1 MANLVGGAHNF
12 DQWERED
19 QLRAFFA
26 WLPFQLHDAPG
37 VNWSLLP
44 ASIMGYCIRNMG
56 TSPDADY
63 LAMAIASAHDVVSPN
78 SLMQLLGNLHALLTT
93 LRTVCGMERVCD
105 LRSETIWN
113 AFAAKTGTTM
123 SRSRQLSSYSAVS
136 LKHYPRYLRG
146 LEAGD
151 YLSMQQ
157 YQLPPMPHDFLK
169 RVGKAYALNKRSR
182 IRQQSIREMLSPLFP
197 LLLRL
202 VWSRKQLA
210 ERVLH
215 AYRQA
220 LQHAETAAPLPLPF
234 SHVDSLPLV
243 IQRAGDGWEIH
254 QRAITMRFFLWNK
267 RAWILAHQDRYS
279 GRVITEAEQASGIY
293 SPERDQFFVQF
304 AGNPQDV
311 LWFGDLIM
319 NRLLQQFQR
328 GLRDDPRYEE
338 RWKIARDHGF
348 PHGCTTQQ
356 PGLLRNDSRWFAE
369 HTMDGDVLFEPEAI
383 YRGILYA
390 AALATLAMTSG
401 GSVSELLQMSAGRWV
416 ETPEGRQQRLLPER
430 ARGEDARRLFKVSP
444 EAGQLLGEI
453 EQGLVET
460 YGEIP
465 VIGPSRQI
473 TKFDQ
478 LQHERYFFQWHRC
491 MVDPHDTNVLLR
503 FLLYG
508 VNLAS
513 ADGRALRF
521 SMEQI
526 RYGGN
531 RTQEERAHALMYAL
545 GFYPSMLTHL
555 SSASREVYSRDFF
568 AYFTYAGSKEAA
580 LRPLTLAQWVVHLME
595 KGYERGTINHMVFS
609 VQQMYAAAAS
619 HGLLDQ
625 AIASSFQSMK
635 KLLPA
640 EKVDSSTGQEETEPR
655 LSFSAQFKSC
665 GKPYC
670 VVCREGKR
678 HGPYWYAYRRGEGL
692 RVYIGR
698 EKNDRTIAEALRK
711 FEQRRAEKPAPHV
724 QVPQKAQR
732 DSLIPLV
739 PALCRLIWSRKLL
752 AGRVLAAVRQV
763 QQRVLSGEATLPI
776 RFQLAE
782 MIPELRF
789 DPQSGTSGT
798 IEERVVI
805 LDCSLWDKRSWVLM
819 RQDRFSRTNISLA
832 LRGVNAYSQERNT
845 FFLQFHGPPVDL
857 LWFGD
862 LVEQNLLRMLGSY
875 KAHDE
880 ESVRRY
886 REARDLGFPRGCHTT
901 RAGLLDTSDRWF
913 AENAG
918 NGDLIFEP
926 EAIYR
931 GSLYGAALALLSL
944 SAGMGIGELL
954 QVRADRWV
962 VQQTAEGAGTPEPI
976 YLQSLVPSGAQ
987 VEDGRHLYPVSPEA
1001 KRLLDEITHE
1011 LVQAHGEVPL
1021 VHPCLHAT
1029 QPGSLRPERYLFQW
1043 QRGMVDPHEFV
1054 VLQRFIL
1061 YGLRAP
1067 TGERL
1072 HITADLLR
1080 ESATVPALRR
1090 EHELKRLCD
1099 SLLEPLAPGLTRSSL
1114 KSYQQDVLAYL
1125 RFAGSAEQAYVPG
1138 ILRQWIAYLSHGQ
1151 PGRPYDSDAIDKKI
1165 TPVRRCLREAGKMG
1179 LLDRERAEE
1188 FTSIKVQRHP
1198 IDSDRRRGPA
1208 PKVNET
1214 IKRWLTDF
1222 WQATPGGLTGE
1233 ELRSAYTLA
1242 FGGDISTATLY
1253 NALAQLN
1260 LRKTPPP
1267 TLTADDEAWIVEQC
1281 ERDPGVSARELRE
1294 KLETERGKQIDK
1306 KELNKIRAKHGVR
1319 RPSDSPPRVQP
1330 QRPASYK
1337 LEEDDIEWLL
1347 QQRRDHPA
1355 LSGPKLQ
1362 AQLREQRGKEIGDHA
1377 INIILRKRGLSK
1389 ERKRRA

>member
-1 MANLVGGAHNF
+1 MNF
-12 DQWERED
+12 
-19 QLRAFFA
+19 
-26 WLPFQLHDAPG
+26 
-37 VNWSLLP
+37 
-44 ASIMGYCIRNMG
+44 CIR
-56 TSPDADY
+56 TLHASPDAPY
-63 LAMAIASAHDVVSPN
+63 LAMAMASAHDVVSPN
-78 SLMQLLGNLHALLTT
+78 SLIQLLGNLYALLTT
-93 LRTVCGMERVCD
+93 LRTDCGMERVCD
-105 LRSETIWN
+105 LRSETIWD

-136 LKHYPRYLRG
+136 MKHYPRYLCR

-151 YLSMQQ
+151 SLSMQQ

-169 RVGKAYALNKRSR
+169 RVGKAYALNERSR

-202 VWSRKQLA
+202 VWLRNHLA

-220 LQHAETAAPLPLPF
+220 LQHAETSALLPLPF
-234 SHVDSLPLV
+234 SHVDSLPLL
-243 IQRAGDGWEIH
+243 IQQAGNGWEIQ
-254 QRAITMRFFLWNK
+254 QRAIMMRFFLWNK

-279 GRVITEAEQASGIY
+279 GRVITEAEQVSGIY

-304 AGNPQDV
+304 AGNPHDV
-311 LWFGDLIM
+311 LWFGDLIK

-328 GLRDDPRYEE
+328 GLRDDPTYEE
-338 RWKIARDHGF
+338 RWKIAREHGF

-356 PGLLRNDSRWFAE
+356 LGLLRNDSRWFAE
-369 HTMDGDVLFEPEAI
+369 HTRDGDVLFEPEAI
-383 YRGILYA
+383 CRGILYA

-401 GSVSELLQMSAGRWV
+401 GSVSELLQMSAERWV

-444 EAGQLLGEI
+444 EAGQLLGAI

-473 TKFDQ
+473 TRFDQ
-478 LQHERYFFQWHRC
+478 LQHERYFFQWQRC

-508 VNLAS
+508 VNIS
-513 ADGRALRF
+513 GADGRILRF

-531 RTQEERAHALMYAL
+531 RTQEERAHALMDAL
-545 GFYPSMLTHL
+545 GFHPSSMLTHL

-580 LRPLTLAQWVVHLME
+580 LRPLTLAQWMVHLME
-595 KGYERGTINHMVFS
+595 RGYERGTINHMVFS
-609 VQQMYAAAAS
+609 VQQLYAAAAS
-619 HGLLDQ
+619 YGFLDQ
-625 AIASSFQSMK
+625 AIASGFQSMK
-635 KLLPA
+635 KLPA
-640 EKVDSSTGQEETEPR
+640 EKMDPTTGQEETERR

-670 VVCREGKR
+670 AVCREGKG
-678 HGPYWYAYRRGEGL
+678 HGPYWYAYHKGL

-698 EKNDRTIAEALRK
+698 EKNERTIAEALRK
-711 FEQRRAEKPAPHV
+711 IEQRRAEKPAPHV
-724 QVPQKAQR
+724 QVLQKAQR

-752 AGRVLAAVRQV
+752 VGRVLTAVRQV
-763 QQRVLSGEATLPI
+763 QQQVLSGEATLPV

-782 MIPELRF
+782 LIPELRF
-789 DPQSGTSGT
+789 DSLANPGGT

-819 RQDRFSRTNISLA
+819 HQDRFSRTNVSLA
-832 LRGVNAYSQERNT
+832 LRGVNAYRQERNT

-862 LVEQNLLRMLGSY
+862 LMEQNLFRMLESY

-880 ESVRRY
+880 ESVKRY
-886 REARDLGFPRGCHTT
+886 REARDLGFPRGCHTS
-901 RAGLLDTSDRWF
+901 RPGLLDTSDRWF
-913 AENAG
+913 SENAG

-954 QVRADRWV
+954 QVSADRWV
-962 VQQTAEGAGTPEPI
+962 VQQAAEGAGTPEPI

-987 VEDGRHLYPVSPEA
+987 VEVERHHYPVSPEA

-1021 VHPCLHAT
+1021 VHPCLHAK
-1029 QPGSLRPERYLFQW
+1029 QLGLLRPERYLFQW

-1061 YGLRAP
+1061 YGVRAP

-1080 ESATVPALRR
+1080 ESAAVPALRR
-1090 EHELKRLCD
+1090 EHELKLLCE
-1099 SLLEPLAPGLTRSSL
+1099 SLLAPLAPGLTRSSL
-1114 KSYQQDVLAYL
+1114 KSYRQDVLAYL
-1125 RFAGSAEQAYVPG
+1125 RFAGSAEQAYVPST
-1138 ILRQWIAYLSHGQ
+1138 LRQWIAYLSQGQ
-1151 PGRPYDSDAIDKKI
+1151 PGKPYDPDAIDKKI

-1179 LLDRERAEE
+1179 ILDRTRAEE
-1188 FTSIKVQRHP
+1188 FTSIRVQRHP
-1198 IDSDRRRGPA
+1198 MGSDRRRGPA

-1214 IKRWLTDF
+1214 IKRWLIDL

-1233 ELRSAYTLA
+1233 ELRSAYIMK
-1242 FGGDISTATLY
+1242 FGEDISTATIY
-1253 NALAQLN
+1253 TALAQFG

-1281 ERDPGVSARELRE
+1281 KRDPGISARELRE
-1294 KLETERGKQIDK
+1294 KLETERGKQVDK
-1306 KELNKIRAKHGVR
+1306 KVLNRIRANHGVR

-1337 LEEDDIEWLL
+1337 LGDEDIEWLL
-1347 QQRRDHPA
+1347 QQRRDHPS

-1377 INIILRKRGLSK
+1377 INVILRKSGLSNG
-1389 ERKRRA
+1389 RKRRA